1 MSPLLSTDSD
11 SGAAPVLAPR
21 PPIPQRPMRLCSRV
35 QGRERWHVKR
45 LENRPRL
52 AAAVEMVL
60 QTEPGIVEARV
71 NPLTGRVLV
80 RYDPAIVAEPIKAV
94 LGRALAVSPL
104 SDDDFQ
110 LFRPK
115 PAGAHNHLL
124 AAEVACGLLH
134 VVLMGGFCP
143 LGLISAAA
151 LFFGQRARCSRRSL
165 SVPLDCSES
174 AAKN

>member
-1 MSPLLSTDSD
+1 MARKAAGKPSPIGRRGRDGIADRTGYRRGSSEPAHGACVGPLSS
-11 SGAAPVLAPR
+11 
-21 PPIPQRPMRLCSRV
+21 
-35 QGRERWHVKR
+35 
-45 LENRPRL
+45 
-52 AAAVEMVL
+52 
-60 QTEPGIVEARV
+60 
-71 NPLTGRVLV
+71 
-80 RYDPAIVAEPIKAV
+80 AIVAEPIKAV